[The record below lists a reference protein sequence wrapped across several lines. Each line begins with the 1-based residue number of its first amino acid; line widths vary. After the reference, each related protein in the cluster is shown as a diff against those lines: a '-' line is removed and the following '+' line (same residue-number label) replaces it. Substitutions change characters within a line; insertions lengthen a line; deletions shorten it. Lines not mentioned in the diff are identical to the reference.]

1 MRRISTLCLAFALFL
16 GACTPQST
24 PQSATAYP
32 STGNPAQ
39 VQPTSE
45 PALAATSYPLEET
58 LTQAQP
64 ITVIDA
70 LGREV
75 TLPELPQRIVI
86 TGKALIMIVDAMY
99 MFPEAP
105 QRIAALGNAGQGS
118 SNFISLI
125 DPDYA
130 AKATLQQDAGAEQI
144 AATQPDLVIMK
155 SYLAET
161 VGKPIEALNIPIVY
175 VDFETPEQYSR
186 DLAILGKLFQ
196 NEDRAQQVIAY
207 YQGQVAEIQT
217 SLEGVSNK
225 PSVLM
230 LYYTDKDGAVAF
242 NVPPIPWMQTQI
254 VQLAGGEPVW
264 ESANPGNGWTKVTL
278 EQIAAWDADYIFIIS
293 YFSNPS
299 DVVAGLKSDP
309 QWQAIRATKEGRL
322 YAFPGDLYSW
332 DQPDARW
339 SLGLSWLATR
349 LHPEQFAE
357 VDIVKQAIDF
367 YQFLYGLDEQ
377 FFEQNIRPTFKG
389 DLP

>member
-1 MRRISTLCLAFALFL
+1 MRRLSALCLAFALFL

-24 PQSATAYP
+24 PQAATSYP
-32 STGNPAQ
+32 SMGNPAQ
-39 VQPTSE
+39 MQPTSD
-45 PALAATSYPLEET
+45 PALAATSYPLVET

-64 ITVIDA
+64 ITVIDS
-70 LGREV
+70 LSREV
-75 TLPELPQRIVI
+75 TLPEPPQRIVI
-86 TGKALIMIVDAMY
+86 TGKALIMIVDALY

-144 AATQPDLVIMK
+144 AASQPDLVIMK

-161 VGKPIEALNIPIVY
+161 IGKPIEALNIPIVY

-207 YQGQVAEIQT
+207 YQDQVAEIQT
-217 SLEGVSNK
+217 SLEGVRNK

-242 NVPPIPWMQTQI
+242 NVPPMPWMQTQI

-293 YFSNPS
+293 YFQNPS
-299 DVVAGLKSDP
+299 EVVAELKSDP
-309 QWQAIRATKEGRL
+309 QWQAIRATEEGHL

-339 SLGLSWLATR
+339 SLGSFLAR
-349 LHPEQFAE
+349 NPSSSR
-357 VDIVKQAIDF
+357 AIC
-367 YQFLYGLDEQ
+367 
-377 FFEQNIRPTFKG
+377 
-389 DLP
+389 